1 MKKIYFL
8 SFLLLAASLHARELT
23 FTVEGTPVQNS
34 GSVTFNNVE
43 INDYGDFR
51 DITMAP
57 AIIITSDT
65 DNSDISVK
73 ASSSDKIQLC
83 AGGECEKG
91 TSVTKSGIGLEAGK
105 GLNIDF
111 EYTGTLFPGDNVP
124 TVTAEI
130 EAWYS
135 DDPATIKKFTIVMG
149 PTASEIEIIAESG
162 LLKAVEGAVEYNVDS
177 PSRLSLIS
185 ISGAGIL
192 TAEISGKGSLSTST
206 IPSGIYIYKIESG
219 NTVNTGKIHIR

>member
-1 MKKIYFL
+1 M
-8 SFLLLAASLHARELT
+8 
-23 FTVEGTPVQNS
+23 
-34 GSVTFNNVE
+34 
-43 INDYGDFR
+43 
-51 DITMAP
+51 
-57 AIIITSDT
+57 
-65 DNSDISVK
+65 
-73 ASSSDKIQLC
+73 
-83 AGGECEKG
+83 
-91 TSVTKSGIGLEAGK
+91 
-105 GLNIDF
+105 
-111 EYTGTLFPGDNVP
+111 
-124 TVTAEI
+124 TAEI

-185 ISGAGIL
+185 LSGAGIL
-192 TAEISGKGSLSTST
+192 TAEISGKGSLSTSA